1 MIHDL
6 WLRWVVT
13 GLLVLSAA
21 EWAYVIVTRRRAWTF
36 VVSYVLHLVM
46 AIAMAVMAWP
56 WGTHLPTTGPAVFF
70 LVAAV
75 WFVTMTIVWA
85 RTVSRRALRA
95 YHALMMLAMAWMYAV
110 LNGHILPGQSGG
122 GQRAEA
128 PGTPMPGMDMGATDM
143 NMTASS
149 ESPGWITAG
158 NWFWLVGFAVA
169 AVVWTYIVA
178 AKQRKPANKRWPGLL
193 YGTSQAMMA
202 AGMAIM
208 FSSMLFQ
215 V

>member
-1 MIHDL
+1 MIHEL

-13 GLLVLSAA
+13 GLSVLSAA
-21 EWAYVIVTRRRAWTF
+21 EWAYVIVIRRRAWTL

-70 LVAAV
+70 LLATV

-85 RTVSRRALRA
+85 QTVSQRALRA

-110 LNGHILPGQSGG
+110 LNGHILPGQSRG
-122 GQRAEA
+122 GQHTEVR
-128 PGTPMPGMDMGATDM
+128 TPMPGMDMGPTDM
-143 NMTASS
+143 NTSASS

-169 AVVWTYIVA
+169 AVVWTYLVV
-178 AKQRKPANKRWPGLL
+178 AKQRKPANKRWRGLL
-193 YGTSQAMMA
+193 YRTGQAMMA